1 MQSIQAEFQRFLSVI
16 SRKERPYCP
25 RTMKFFEIDAPFTS
39 FSNVRDH
46 TNADYSLKIYRSES
60 FLHRRTAHL
69 KSCLPIASAAIKRA
83 KTTFWLRGLDKIP
96 CRITLVLLLGLGTI
110 LRLLERFDP
119 NMLSLLY
126 ALAITDVLVMIG
138 TFALTLYLRHSVLPS
153 CVINAA
159 AVAILLGGT
168 TPPSHRPQQAF

>member
-46 TNADYSLKIYRSES
+46 TNAVYSLKIYRSES

-69 KSCLPIASAAIKRA
+69 KSCLPIASAAIKARQNHV
-83 KTTFWLRGLDKIP
+83 
-96 CRITLVLLLGLGTI
+96 LVARFGQNLL
-110 LRLLERFDP
+110 P
-119 NMLSLLY
+119 NYSG
-126 ALAITDVLVMIG
+126 ALARIRNDPAIAG
-138 TFALTLYLRHSVLPS
+138 ALRPEHAISALRTRNYWRA
-153 CVINAA
+153 CNARRVRA
-159 AVAILLGGT
+159 YPVS
-168 TPPSHRPQQAF
+168 PPLSRSEL